1 MSIKVAIVDSGIS
14 LSHPKMS
21 KIDIFNKYNVI
32 DQTED
37 IVDNI
42 GHGTA
47 VTGIIVSREENISI
61 SVVKIYQQE
70 LQTELQILLSA
81 LEYVYTNV
89 ECDILHLSLGIGY
102 YNKELYE
109 LCNAIYKRGTII
121 VAAFDNSGAV
131 SFPAAFDCVIGVE
144 ASAECHK
151 ASDFLFFDD
160 DMVDVYAK
168 GGIHRVAWTVPQYTI
183 QQGNSMSAA
192 YVTGALCKNYVQNMN
207 KTKALQI
214 LKQVSTYIYP
224 TLSTF
229 GAIKKQNFIVTQMK
243 RVAIFPYNK
252 EMSSLV
258 NYTFMLDFYIADIYT
273 CPFLGNMKK
282 KIKGIYGGEVY
293 ELKNIADIDY
303 SMIDTLIIGHLNALE
318 RLSGIQYKR
327 RLLKDCLQNG
337 INVFMF
343 DSYGV
348 EEFPDL
354 FQEKGLF
361 LYAPDQFTKM
371 MPQRKGKLFQI
382 EAPVLGVFGTS
393 SKQGK
398 FTLQLQLRNIFKER
412 GYDVAQV
419 ASEPNAP
426 LFGIEACVP
435 FGYNSS
441 VKLSEYEFISYLNG
455 LMMQLDVGE
464 PDIIVV
470 GAQSGTV
477 PEAYFHLGQVPMRSL
492 EFLMGT
498 NPDAVILC
506 VNPMED
512 LRYIKRTIEVI
523 ENLVDAKVLALAI
536 FPFLCENGW
545 SYATGNYAKLDAE
558 GVATL
563 KSLYRKKLNVSS
575 YVIGDVD
582 EGNSIVD
589 LILEYYT
596 EESN

>member
-1 MSIKVAIVDSGIS
+1 MTYR
-14 LSHPKMS
+14 
-21 KIDIFNKYNVI
+21 KIN
-32 DQTED
+32 
-37 IVDNI
+37 
-42 GHGTA
+42 
-47 VTGIIVSREENISI
+47 
-61 SVVKIYQQE
+61 
-70 LQTELQILLSA
+70 
-81 LEYVYTNV
+81 
-89 ECDILHLSLGIGY
+89 
-102 YNKELYE
+102 
-109 LCNAIYKRGTII
+109 LC
-121 VAAFDNSGAV
+121 
-131 SFPAAFDCVIGVE
+131 
-144 ASAECHK
+144 
-151 ASDFLFFDD
+151 L
-160 DMVDVYAK
+160 
-168 GGIHRVAWTVPQYTI
+168 
-183 QQGNSMSAA
+183 
-192 YVTGALCKNYVQNMN
+192 
-207 KTKALQI
+207 
-214 LKQVSTYIYP
+214 
-224 TLSTF
+224 
-229 GAIKKQNFIVTQMK
+229 
-243 RVAIFPYNK
+243 
-252 EMSSLV
+252 
-258 NYTFMLDFYIADIYT
+258 
-273 CPFLGNMKK
+273 
-282 KIKGIYGGEVY
+282 
-293 ELKNIADIDY
+293 NIADIDY

-506 VNPMED
+506 VNPMDD

-523 ENLVDAKVLALAI
+523 ENIVDAKVLALAI

-582 EGNSIVD
+582 EGNSIVE
-589 LILEYYT
+589 LSLVR
-596 EESN
+596 